1 MLDFAVELATT
12 PFLGHATSHW
22 ELYNDDSG
30 GDENIIKAIDLSS
43 KTTSLQV
50 HHAFL
55 YLYLLSLHDYEVK
68 KPIFTFY
75 GGRKQATMN
84 FYFSF

>member
-22 ELYNDDSG
+22 ELYNDDSD

-68 KPIFTFY
+68 KHIFTFY